1 MAARKNVRRGPR
13 RTDGSDTARD
23 VLGWISDQ
31 VNFWSGG
38 GEARP
43 GEQQVVA
50 DARAATQ
57 SIVGTGLRVAD
68 AYYTGGM
75 AGSFARNVV
84 APRATVAS
92 PTTRNQGIRAG
103 GRQFARDAA
112 VAAGSAA
119 AGYGIGR
126 GVVAGARRAFP
137 SRVTEIGVHVSPN
150 EIPIGGRITYDPA
163 RANTG
168 FAATDEADLV
178 VGQTYKWSGTGAN
191 NKPVSADKIVDEIYR
206 GYADDPRWHYV
217 TRSKVGKVDPEIVT
231 PSGIRDLEY
240 RSALPRITKSQK
252 IVDRIDSYEDAYGSD
267 MYSRLGNA
275 IKLEGAIGRQRVILA
290 AEQART
296 AGRAGVFGAGLG
308 TAGQTTFV
316 GKNGRRRNVR

>member
-1 MAARKNVRRGPR
+1 
-13 RTDGSDTARD
+13 

-31 VNFWSGG
+31 VNFWSGD

-50 DARAATQ
+50 DARAATR

-68 AYYTGGM
+68 AYYTGGT

-84 APRATVAS
+84 APNARIAS

-103 GRQFARDAA
+103 EQQFGRDVVSA
-112 VAAGSAA
+112 AAGAA

-137 SRVTEIGVHVSPN
+137 NRVTEIGVHMGNPN
-150 EIPIGGRITYDPA
+150 NGSRITGNITYNPRRSD
-163 RANTG
+163 TG
-168 FAATDEADLV
+168 FGGIEGHPPL
-178 VGQTYKWSGTGAN
+178 VGQTYKWSGSTVDPTARGMVGSELTSEQLAN
-191 NKPVSADKIVDEIYR
+191 SSLSMMGWSKY
-206 GYADDPRWHYV
+206 GYI
-217 TRSKVGKVDPEIVT
+217 TRSPVGNPDPELRLFDNPSTNPLYRPNQRIV
-231 PSGIRDLEY
+231 P
-240 RSALPRITKSQK
+240 KQK
-252 IVDRIDSYEDAYGSD
+252 IVETVELFKPPFGNVSDARRDIAAGV
-267 MYSRLGNA
+267 A
-275 IKLEGAIGRQRVILA
+275 RQRAILA